1 LIVCGLQV
9 QTFYEAGTEVGKAGI
24 WDPETG
30 NYYYVDI
37 LKMILHV
44 LHVPTLKRTDYNVG
58 TMVGAMAL
66 SKNGKGLVMAVED
79 GFGFWDLKEHK
90 FRLLASPYGVNTGW
104 RMNDGAC
111 DSKGRFWAGRL
122 FKTDETKPGEVY
134 RLETDG
140 VTAKL
145 MIEDICCTNGVL
157 WSPDNKR
164 LYISDSTVKKIF
176 LWDFDEES
184 GTPTNRRVFLDTGEK
199 FEGKPD
205 GANIDSEGYL
215 WVCFFDGN
223 KLVRFTPEAKVD
235 QIIVLPVKR
244 PTQPVWYG
252 ESLDELL
259 VTTAYL
265 DVDKNE
271 FPQSGDILWLQTDAK
286 GHLRAKYQFDA

>member
-1 LIVCGLQV
+1 MIVCGLQV

-44 LHVPTLKRTDYNVG
+44 LHVPTLKHTDYNVG

-164 LYISDSTVKKIF
+164 L
-176 LWDFDEES
+176 
-184 GTPTNRRVFLDTGEK
+184 
-199 FEGKPD
+199 
-205 GANIDSEGYL
+205 
-215 WVCFFDGN
+215 
-223 KLVRFTPEAKVD
+223 
-235 QIIVLPVKR
+235 
-244 PTQPVWYG
+244 
-252 ESLDELL
+252 
-259 VTTAYL
+259 
-265 DVDKNE
+265 
-271 FPQSGDILWLQTDAK
+271 
-286 GHLRAKYQFDA
+286 